1 MGRILKYVIN
11 FQEWIVMLLD
21 YLEERTPPCLAV
33 LYCERGAESAA
44 IQIDSRDNCSGEKLT
59 EDMSEMT

>member
-1 MGRILKYVIN
+1 MIN

-59 EDMSEMT
+59 GHV